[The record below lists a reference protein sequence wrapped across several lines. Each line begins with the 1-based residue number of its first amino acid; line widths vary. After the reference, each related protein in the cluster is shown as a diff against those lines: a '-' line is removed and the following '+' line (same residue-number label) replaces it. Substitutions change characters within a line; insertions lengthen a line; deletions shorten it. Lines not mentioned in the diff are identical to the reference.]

1 VLRCTADANL
11 SVLRLEDVEGVSGL
25 TSRAGDRGLAPGAP
39 PKDEPPVAEQEARA
53 TRLATWAPF
62 QPLVTLKTG
71 IEGSILREVRQSV
84 ELMLYQGVMVAL
96 TSQQVHPVKKMRT
109 TFLHILVCNYAVS

>member
-1 VLRCTADANL
+1 MLRCTADADL

-62 QPLVTLKTG
+62 QPPVTLKTG
-71 IEGSILREVRQSV
+71 IEGSVLREVRQSV
-84 ELMLYQGVMVAL
+84 ELMLYWGVISTYQPAGA
-96 TSQQVHPVKKMRT
+96 PGEA
-109 TFLHILVCNYAVS
+109 FLHILVCNYAVS

>member
-1 VLRCTADANL
+1 MLCCTADANL
-11 SVLRLEDVEGVSGL
+11 SVLRLEDVKGLSGL

-71 IEGSILREVRQSV
+71 IEGSVLREVRQSV
-84 ELMLYQGVMVAL
+84 ELMLYWGVMVAL
-96 TSQQVHPVKKMRT
+96 TSQQVHPVKKM
-109 TFLHILVCNYAVS
+109 L